1 MRKKL
6 HNINKNCCEEM
17 FRALVPKIFLLFRE
31 LYLKKKFHG
40 KYYAKFAC
48 KQPDYRL
55 LEY

>member
-1 MRKKL
+1 
-6 HNINKNCCEEM
+6 M